1 MSSMKCT
8 QCGSYKKPDPASFK
22 VGDKVQ
28 FMKVSPRGGGMR
40 MQAVD
45 GQIVDECGS
54 DHVVVKHG
62 KNQTQVKRTG
72 ITHQGQPGPI
82 TYQMFGVCKCGGAV

>member
-28 FMKVSPRGGGMR
+28 FMKVSTLVRGMR
-40 MQAVD
+40 MKSVS
-45 GQIVDECGS
+45 GKIIREFGS
-54 DHVVVKHG
+54 EHVVVQHG
-62 KNQTQVKRTG
+62 KNQTQVKRTDL
-72 ITHQGQPGPI
+72 THQDQPGPI
-82 TYQMFGVCKCGGAV
+82 TYQMFGVCRCGGAV